1 MIQIKNLSKSWKTK
15 GTNLT
20 AIDNLSLSVNKGE
33 FISIIGP
40 SGCGKTTLLRL
51 ISGLVKPTRGTIEID
66 EDLSKRNSIKK
77 LSIAFQNPIL
87 LNWRTVEENIRL
99 PLELDKNLKVNH
111 ISEIINLVRLG
122 GFEKSYPFE
131 LSGGMRQRVSLAR
144 ALIVNPSLLLLDEP
158 FGALDELNRNKL
170 NLELLKIHKKI
181 NSTILF
187 VTHSI
192 SEAVFLSDRVVIMSK
207 RPSKV
212 KDIVKISLPSKR
224 NIELKETEEF
234 QEYVKCIR
242 QKMN

>member
-144 ALIVNPSLLLLDEP
+144 ALVVNPSLLLLDEP

-212 KDIVKISLPSKR
+212 KDIVKISLSSR

-242 QKMN
+242 QKID